1 MCVCVCVCYPLCSP
15 VRNALDLLKH
25 ATYPLAHSYACG
37 AFISQTGGH
46 GDTGCCFD
54 QPGAMDLLEEVGF
67 SHICDS
73 VGEVRKACR
82 NNLRNGAT
90 QIKFMAGGGCASAFD
105 PIHIVEGTF
114 DEMKAACEI
123 AEDYGTYVMIH
134 AYHDRSINRALD
146 AGVRCVEHGFL
157 MSEETMKRIADEGVA
172 MSMQAVM
179 SLEAFANP
187 EAITFFNKFQQQKAA
202 MVNAGAAKMMQL
214 ARKYKPII
222 ISGGDMFGK
231 AAQYRQADNI
241 IALVTM
247 GGFDSVT
254 ALKSAT
260 GNAGE
265 VLSWCT
271 GMNPYP
277 GGKLGVVEEGAF
289 ADLIVVDG
297 DPIADIKVLNRENIQ
312 VCF

>member
-1 MCVCVCVCYPLCSP
+1 
-15 VRNALDLLKH
+15 
-25 ATYPLAHSYACG
+25 
-37 AFISQTGGH
+37 
-46 GDTGCCFD
+46 
-54 QPGAMDLLEEVGF
+54 
-67 SHICDS
+67 
-73 VGEVRKACR
+73 
-82 NNLRNGAT
+82 
-90 QIKFMAGGGCASAFD
+90 
-105 PIHIVEGTF
+105 
-114 DEMKAACEI
+114 MKAACEV

-157 MSEETMKRIADEGVA
+157 MGEETMKRIANEGIA
-172 MSMQAVM
+172 MSLQAVM
-179 SLEAFANP
+179 SLEAFADP
-187 EAITFFNKFQQQKAA
+187 DAITFFNKFQKQKAA
-202 MVNAGAAKMMQL
+202 MVNSGAAKMMAL
-214 ARKYKPII
+214 CRKYKPLM

-247 GGFDSVT
+247 GGFDSAT
-254 ALKSAT
+254 ALKTAT

-277 GGKLGVVEEGAF
+277 GAKLGVVEEGAF

-297 DPIADIKVLNRENIQ
+297 NPIADIHAMKRDNVQ
-312 VCF
+312 VRFRILCFELAGLRVYTSF